1 MTRLSFFRSLAV
13 ALGASSVVAACGGG
27 NAPSEQLAADQTL
40 SFPMVN
46 EFADLDPGHMSAA
59 QDVDAFRNVYSG
71 LYKFDDNLNEIPD
84 IATGAP
90 KISDDQ
96 KTYTFT
102 MRKDVKFSNGDPVKA
117 DDFIFSW
124 NRAARMQG
132 DYASVFA
139 PVAGYDDVA
148 NGKAHD
154 MTGLKKIDDYSFS
167 ATLTD
172 VAAYWYTEVALW
184 TAWVVDQKVIKAAGK
199 EDDQNWASD
208 PATAIGCCGE

>member
-1 MTRLSFFRSLAV
+1 MDVEEGRVSTSAPSSRPCFVGCGMTRFSVFRSLAV
-13 ALGASSVVAACGGG
+13 ALGAISTVAACGGG
-27 NAPSEQLAADQTL
+27 GGGGGETLAADQTM
-40 SFPMVN
+40 SYPMVN
-46 EFADLDPGHMSAA
+46 EFAALDPGHMSAA
-59 QDVDAFRNVYSG
+59 QDIDAFRNVYSG
-71 LYKFDDNLNEIPD
+71 LYKFDDNLNEVPD

-139 PVAGYDDVA
+139 PVAGYADVA
-148 NGKAHD
+148 SGKR
-154 MTGLKKIDDYSFS
+154 TGMG
-167 ATLTD
+167 
-172 VAAYWYTEVALW
+172 
-184 TAWVVDQKVIKAAGK
+184 VVDDHLVQHF
-199 EDDQNWASD
+199 S
-208 PATAIGCCGE
+208 